1 MKRERDDA
9 LKKLDTVTKDVEGLG
24 AEGEQ
29 LRDMLDEKS
38 KGLADLHDQ
47 IHEVMRLKN
56 GDGGMT
62 RDCFA
67 FLPVPVTS
75 AIFRRFARASVVI
88 LE

>member
-56 GDGGMT
+56 GDGGMA
-62 RDCFA
+62 RDC
-67 FLPVPVTS
+67 
-75 AIFRRFARASVVI
+75 
-88 LE
+88 